1 MIQDP
6 RIFIQNQLNAAKTQ
20 VSLQLELP
28 QSTVDTFT
36 CNMGLWHMI
45 CSGSLW
51 PRVTA
56 WGIYTWIWGKRRRI
70 TIPCHIPY
78 GLYLCPWIFLF
89 FVPLV

>member
-36 CNMGLWHMI
+36 CNMGQ
-45 CSGSLW
+45 
-51 PRVTA
+51 
-56 WGIYTWIWGKRRRI
+56 
-70 TIPCHIPY
+70 
-78 GLYLCPWIFLF
+78 
-89 FVPLV
+89 